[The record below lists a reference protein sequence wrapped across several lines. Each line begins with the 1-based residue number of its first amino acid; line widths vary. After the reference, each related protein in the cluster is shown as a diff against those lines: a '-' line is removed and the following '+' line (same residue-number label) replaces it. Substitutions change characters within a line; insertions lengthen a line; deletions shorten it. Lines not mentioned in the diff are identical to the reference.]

1 MKLNLLKAAAG
12 VVLLAVSFTAKAQ
25 KMYTEGVI
33 NYSVTSATKG
43 TADTKAYF
51 KGDSSAISTQAGPA
65 TIKIISKG
73 AGDYLAVLVDV
84 PLANLKKA
92 AVATPAEVEQFQ
104 SMLPQL
110 SFTPTAETK
119 QISGFNC
126 KKVTAKDADSNT
138 SFDIWVTNDIN
149 IPINGLSQVYGKAGG
164 VPVQFTAK
172 QMGENVSVLLKSVS
186 DDKVPANTFGIPAD
200 FDRIS
205 LTDLENM
212 AGGKR

>member
-12 VVLLAVSFTAKAQ
+12 IALLAASVTAKAQ
-25 KMYTEGVI
+25 KTYTEGVI
-33 NYSVTSATKG
+33 TYSINSATKG
-43 TADTKAYF
+43 TVDAKTYF
-51 KGDSSAISTQAGPA
+51 KGDSSAMATQAGPA

-73 AGDYLAVLVDV
+73 GGDYLAVLVDV
-84 PLANLKKA
+84 PIASIKKA
-92 AVATPAEVEQFQ
+92 AVATPAEIEQFQ

-110 SFTPTAETK
+110 SFTPTTETK

-126 KKVTAKDADSNT
+126 KKVTAKDADNNA
-138 SFDIWVTNDIN
+138 SFDIWVTNDIS
-149 IPINGLSQVYGKAGG
+149 IPLNGLSQVYGKAGG

-186 DDKVPANTFGIPAD
+186 DDKAPANAFSIPAD

-205 LTDLENM
+205 LTDLESM
-212 AGGKR
+212 AGGKK